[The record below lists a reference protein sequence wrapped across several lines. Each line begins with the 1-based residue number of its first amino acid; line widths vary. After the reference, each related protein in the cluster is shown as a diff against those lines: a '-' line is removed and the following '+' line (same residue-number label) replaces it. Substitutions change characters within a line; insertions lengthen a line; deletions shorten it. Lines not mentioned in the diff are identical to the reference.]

1 MSDTVLPEELTS
13 TMSSDEPAPTP
24 VPQGKMYIAGLGTAL
39 PPFSIQ
45 QDAAAKMATGLR
57 DYDSDQKRRI
67 EKLYSLTR
75 VSQRHCVVLDCNSSG
90 ETEQQF
96 FEPTNGSGG
105 FGPRL
110 SRRME
115 RYEEEAPQLAR
126 QAAEKALKDGDI
138 DPASITHLVTVS
150 CSGFTAPGVDVFLIR
165 HLGLPATTQRTHVGF
180 MGCHGA
186 MNAVRVAHGYLGNM
200 PEARVL
206 IVAVELCSL
215 HYQYSTDDETNLA
228 NGLFSDGA
236 AALVATGE
244 APEGEERWQ
253 CVDSGSCILPDSE
266 EAMTWKIRDHGF
278 QMTLSREVPIAIKAH
293 LLPWMTAWLAR
304 NDLAVEDVA
313 SWAVHPGGPA
323 ILQGVQSALS
333 LKNEDLK
340 ASWDVLRDC
349 GNMSSP
355 TVLFVID
362 AMRRASAPM
371 PCVALGFGPGLAA
384 EATLWR

>member
-1 MSDTVLPEELTS
+1 MSDTASPEEVVS
-13 TMSSDEPAPTP
+13 TAPRPETFQTP
-24 VPQGKMYIAGLGTAL
+24 VPRGKMYIAGLGTAL
-39 PPFSIQ
+39 PPCSIQ

-57 DYDSDQKRRI
+57 DYDADQKRRI
-67 EKLYSLTR
+67 EKLYGLTR
-75 VSQRHCVVLDCNSSG
+75 VAQRHCVVLDHNGSG

-96 FEPTNGSGG
+96 FEPANGTGG
-105 FGPRL
+105 LGPRL

-115 RYEEEAPQLAR
+115 RYEEAAPQLALEAAR
-126 QAAEKALKDGDI
+126 KAMQAGDI
-138 DPASITHLVTVS
+138 APESITHLITVS

-200 PEARVL
+200 PAARVL
-206 IVAVELCSL
+206 VVAVELCSL

-236 AALVATGE
+236 AALVATGDV
-244 APEGEERWQ
+244 PERGPRWQ

-266 EAMTWKIRDHGF
+266 AAMTWKIRDHGF

-293 LLPWMTAWLAR
+293 LLPWMTTWLAR
-304 NDLAVEDVA
+304 NGLTVEEVA

-333 LKNEDLK
+333 LKHDDLK
-340 ASWDVLRDC
+340 ASWNVLRDC

-355 TVLFVID
+355 TVLFVMD